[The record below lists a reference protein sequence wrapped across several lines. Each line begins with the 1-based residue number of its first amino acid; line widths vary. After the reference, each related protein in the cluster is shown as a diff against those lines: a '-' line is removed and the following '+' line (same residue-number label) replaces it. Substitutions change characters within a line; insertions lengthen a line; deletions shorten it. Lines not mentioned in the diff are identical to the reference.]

1 MKNPRKN
8 FYAGPSYLHSPVW
21 QRFLADVAPRDGL
34 SLLEVS
40 HRSDAVRSAFDET
53 EDLVRT
59 LGSVP
64 DTHAVLFLHGGA
76 SMQFAMV
83 PMNLLPPDR
92 TAYQVDTGRW
102 SAKAHTEAQRLGRA
116 RILATSRP
124 TGYDHIPDIPAVP
137 DDAAYLH
144 ITSNNT
150 VHGTQYRDLPT
161 GDHRLVVDQSSDILS
176 RPVNYND
183 IDLAYAGLQKN
194 LGTAGACLVII
205 RRDWLEE
212 ATPASPVP
220 SMLDYRV
227 HDSARSMFNTPPVMA
242 VLLARAA
249 LNHLADTGG
258 VDAAREHNEAKAR
271 MLYDAIDSHPDLHCP
286 IPDRDRSVMNPVFD
300 AASPEIEDALHR
312 LLDERG
318 IVGLRGHRSRGGFRA
333 SLYNTVPIEHVE
345 SLVETLRML

>member
-21 QRFLADVAPRDGL
+21 ERFLADVAPDRGL

-40 HRSDAVRSAFDET
+40 HRSDAVRRAFDET
-53 EDLVRT
+53 EDLIRT

-76 SMQFAMV
+76 SLQFAMV
-83 PMNLLPPDR
+83 PMNLLSTGR
-92 TAYQVDTGRW
+92 TAYQIDTGRW
-102 SAKAHTEAQRLGRA
+102 SAKAHTEAERLGRA

-124 TGYDHIPDIPAVP
+124 TGYDHIPDVPPVP

-150 VHGTQYRDLPT
+150 VHGTQYRTLPT
-161 GDHRLVVDQSSDILS
+161 GHHRLVVDQSSDILS
-176 RPVNYND
+176 RPMLYGD

-194 LGTAGACLVII
+194 LGTAGACLVIV
-205 RRDWLEE
+205 RRDWLDEV
-212 ATPASPVP
+212 TPAAPVP

-227 HDSARSMFNTPPVMA
+227 HDQARSMFNTPPVMA

-249 LNHLADTGG
+249 LNHLAETGG
-258 VDAAREHNEAKAR
+258 VDAARDRNEAKAR
-271 MLYDAIDSHPDLHCP
+271 LLYDAIDAHPDLHCP
-286 IPDRDRSVMNPVFD
+286 IPDQDRSVMNPVFD
-300 AASPEIEDALHR
+300 AASPEVEDALHR

-318 IVGLRGHRSRGGFRA
+318 IVGLRGHRARGGFRA
-333 SLYNTVPIEHVE
+333 SLYNAIPVEHVE
-345 SLVETLRML
+345 YLVETLRML